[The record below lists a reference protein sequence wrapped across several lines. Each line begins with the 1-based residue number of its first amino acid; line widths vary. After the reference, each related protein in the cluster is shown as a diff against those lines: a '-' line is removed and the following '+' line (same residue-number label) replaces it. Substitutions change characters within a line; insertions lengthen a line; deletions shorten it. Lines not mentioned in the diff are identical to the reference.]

1 MALVGDGEF
10 AVSQSVPQLDG
21 SVSGARHD
29 LSVIGGEGN
38 GEDVVGMADER
49 SGGVAGGQLPQSQS
63 LVPRGRK
70 SVSTIGGD
78 DAVGDD
84 VRVAVKRSLRVSVG
98 RFVAGQVPDDEALV
112 S

>member
-1 MALVGDGEF
+1 VALVGDGEF

-21 SVSGARHD
+21 SVSGARND

-84 VRVAVKRSLRVSVG
+84 VRVAVQRSLRVSVG
-98 RFVAGQVPDDEALV
+98 RFVASQVPDDEALV